1 MHARIS
7 SSRRFSFAWA
17 NAWRRLVAALRH
29 RARAAAQ
36 PPCPDASAL
45 RDLGLDASE
54 WSSVQAELAGRA
66 AATRRRVVLVA

>member
-7 SSRRFSFAWA
+7 SFDRPSAAPPR
-17 NAWRRLVAALRH
+17 AWRRLVAALR
-29 RARAAAQ
+29 RLGAASAHQ
-36 PPCPDASAL
+36 RPDAAAL

-54 WSSVQAELAGRA
+54 WSSVHAELAGRA